1 VLSSPV
7 RDPEALLRPGFV
19 EAPAWAQTG
28 TADLA
33 AVMTLA
39 ADTQPGEQRARAWGD
54 IGRDVVAIA
63 PGAPWRW
70 DERMLLVSRDVRG
83 VVDGGLGAWDLAA
96 TSLTPQAGDP

>member
-1 VLSSPV
+1 
-7 RDPEALLRPGFV
+7 
-19 EAPAWAQTG
+19 
-28 TADLA
+28 
-33 AVMTLA
+33 MTLA
-39 ADTQPGEQRARAWGD
+39 ADTQPGVQRSRAWGD

-96 TSLTPQAGDP
+96 TSLTPQPGDDG